1 MAKGSVVS
9 IQIAPDAKGAMENL
23 QEVQAVEGRG
33 LEGDRYCNEVGSYS
47 HNPGPDREVTLIEI
61 EAVEAMERDY
71 GASLDSRDSRRN
83 VTTRGVPLNHLVQR
97 EFTVGPVKLR
107 GLRLCEPCA
116 NLARLTGKDVL
127 RGLVHRGGLR
137 AQVLTG
143 GTIRVGD
150 AVEWDEKNS

>member
-9 IQIAPDAKGAMENL
+9 IQVAPDAKGAMQNL
-23 QEVQAVEGRG
+23 REVRAVEGKG

-47 HNPGPDREVTLIEI
+47 HNPGPDREVTLIEA

-71 GASLDSRDSRRN
+71 GTALDSKDSRRN

-97 EFTVGPVKLR
+97 EFTVGAVKLR

-127 RGLVHRGGLR
+127 RGLLHRGGLR

-143 GTIRVGD
+143 GMIRVGD
-150 AVEWDEKNS
+150 AVEWDESPE